1 MSAATMM
8 LRQRHL
14 GFVLAPRYR
23 SLARS
28 SISFFSLNKGTIAMR
43 AVLPEE
49 TTLAGA
55 VDTAAP
61 GKADIYYLCVSFLR
75 FL

>member
-1 MSAATMM
+1 
-8 LRQRHL
+8 
-14 GFVLAPRYR
+14 
-23 SLARS
+23 
-28 SISFFSLNKGTIAMR
+28 MR